1 MTEAE
6 AVIVKNLN
14 FGVFVQ
20 NEKLYS
26 VNINFRTNLN
36 KKSNSI
42 IDNTIVNRNRLSMEF
57 NALSKQLQKHGI
69 KIKVNNSISAKI
81 KNFFMLKRVSTKQC
95 F

>member
-6 AVIVKNLN
+6 AMIVKNLN
-14 FGVFVQ
+14 FGVFVK

-42 IDNTIVNRNRLSMEF
+42 IDNTIVN
-57 NALSKQLQKHGI
+57 
-69 KIKVNNSISAKI
+69 
-81 KNFFMLKRVSTKQC
+81 
-95 F
+95 